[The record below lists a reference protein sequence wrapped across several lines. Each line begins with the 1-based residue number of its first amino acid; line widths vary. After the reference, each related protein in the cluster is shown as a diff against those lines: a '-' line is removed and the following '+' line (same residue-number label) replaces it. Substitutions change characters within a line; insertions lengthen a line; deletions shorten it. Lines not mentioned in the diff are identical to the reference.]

1 MSTGGILQGRIK
13 LQPPG
18 KHTLRIPKLDN
29 KKTSNL
35 WWKDTIKTLS
45 KTIKTINQWDARDA
59 PMKSI
64 EGTCQDWLQL
74 LTGGITQDAL
84 HMHSATVALVAAP
97 AICCLHLNMLH
108 VTHVQNIDSV
118 KMHIEESY
126 VFRPSHVAH
135 RDGQRVQTT
144 LRKLTVRKAERW
156 PKVGQ
161 QIACQKEKTS
171 YSTVSAR

>member
-1 MSTGGILQGRIK
+1 MQGRIK

-18 KHTLRIPKLDN
+18 KHTLRIPKLTTKNVQFVMKGYDFCCP
-29 KKTSNL
+29 KHS
-35 WWKDTIKTLS
+35 
-45 KTIKTINQWDARDA
+45 KTINQWDARDARDA

-74 LTGGITQDAL
+74 LTGCITQDAL

-118 KMHIEESY
+118 KMRIEESY
-126 VFRPSHVAH
+126 VFRPFFSISGFPSHVAH

-161 QIACQKEKTS
+161 QIACRKEKTS
-171 YSTVSAR
+171 